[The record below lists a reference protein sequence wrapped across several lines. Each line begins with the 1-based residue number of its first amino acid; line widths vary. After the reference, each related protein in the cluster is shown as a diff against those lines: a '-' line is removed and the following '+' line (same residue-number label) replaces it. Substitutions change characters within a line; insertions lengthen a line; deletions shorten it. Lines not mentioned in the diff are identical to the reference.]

1 MSAANFR
8 LSLAIGPATVSV
20 SYLAAVHL
28 ILAFIVLITT
38 LITEI
43 AARREWLP
51 YWLTRKILHIIAVGA
66 CAVATLHVERR
77 LLTWIVAGA
86 EVLLLVLIL
95 TNQLMREESG
105 RRAWGIVWF
114 PLAFLILLIGPVPR
128 PVIAFSMLVLALCDP
143 AATIVGKLF
152 ARTTYNLTGDEK
164 SLVGNLAFAVSF
176 VLLALLFFLPVQFSV
191 TPEDPHHYYS
201 VVQLIGW
208 PGILG
213 MAVILAVGESL
224 GSKGLDNLIVPLLT
238 AWLWLGVDAGQYALL
253 FPLILGGALFSWWM
267 VRRGSLT
274 TGGALTASLLGLTVV
289 IGTHSFLW
297 LLPLFL
303 FLFSSSLIGRLF
315 PVTTAAGDAKQK
327 LPRDAT
333 QVLANGGYYGLLAS
347 GTIFSIQDFPCFGL
361 PIHFSL
367 LVIMAIATADTWS
380 SEIGQY
386 FKWPTY
392 DLVKWRRVPAGLSGG
407 VSLPG
412 TLAGLAGAAFIG
424 GTCWWLLPYPYL
436 EAVLLIILGGFCGM
450 LLDSVLGSLFQA
462 KYRDPETGAFSD
474 TQRPNTELANGFSWV
489 TNDLVNFVAIL
500 WGVWFFTYVILMF

>member
-1 MSAANFR
+1 M
-8 LSLAIGPATVSV
+8 
-20 SYLAAVHL
+20 SYLAAVHI
-28 ILAFIVLITT
+28 ILALIVLTTT

-51 YWLTRKILHIIAVGA
+51 YWVTRKVLHVTAVGA
-66 CAVATLHVERR
+66 CAVATLHVDRE

-114 PLAFLILLIGPVPR
+114 PLAFLILLLGPAPR
-128 PVIAFSMLVLALCDP
+128 PVIAFSMWVLAICDP
-143 AATIVGKLF
+143 AATIAGKLF
-152 ARTTYNLTGDEK
+152 ATKTYNLTGDDK
-164 SLVGNLAFAVSF
+164 SLVGNLAFAASF
-176 VLLALLFFLPVQFSV
+176 LLLALLFFLPVQFSV
-191 TPEDPHHYYS
+191 APEDPYDYYS

-213 MAVILAVGESL
+213 MAVILTVGEAL
-224 GSKGLDNLIVPLLT
+224 GSKGLDNLIIPLLA
-238 AWLWLGVDAGQYALL
+238 AWLWLGVDGDQYALL
-253 FPLILGGALFSWWM
+253 LPLIFGGALFSWWM
-267 VRRGSLT
+267 VGRRSLT
-274 TGGALTASLLGLTVV
+274 AGGALTASLLGIIVV
-289 IGTHSFLW
+289 IGSHSFFW

-303 FLFSSSLIGRLF
+303 FLLSSSLIGKLF
-315 PVTTAAGDAKQK
+315 PVSTSAGDAKQK

-333 QVLANGGYYGLLAS
+333 QVLANGAYYGLLAS
-347 GTIFSIQDFPCFGL
+347 GTIFSFQDFPCFGL

-367 LVIMAIATADTWS
+367 LVIMTIATADTWS

-392 DLVKWRRVPAGLSGG
+392 DLVKWRQVPAGLSGG

-412 TLAGLAGAAFIG
+412 TLAGLAGSAFIG
-424 GTCWWLLPYPYL
+424 STCWWLLPYPSL
-436 EAVLLIILGGFCGM
+436 NAVLFIILGGFCGM

-462 KYRDPETGAFSD
+462 KYHNTETGALSD
-474 TQRPNTELANGFSWV
+474 TPGPNTALANGFSWV

-500 WGVWFFTYVILMF
+500 FGVWLFEFMLISF

>member
-1 MSAANFR
+1 
-8 LSLAIGPATVSV
+8 
-20 SYLAAVHL
+20 
-28 ILAFIVLITT
+28 
-38 LITEI
+38 
-43 AARREWLP
+43 
-51 YWLTRKILHIIAVGA
+51 LHIIAVGA
-66 CAVATLHVERR
+66 CAVATFHVERE

-86 EVLLLVLIL
+86 EVLLLILIL

-114 PLAFLILLIGPVPR
+114 PLAFLILLIGPAPR
-128 PVIAFSMLVLALCDP
+128 PVIAFSMWVLALCDP

-152 ARTTYNLTGDEK
+152 AHKTYNLTGDDK
-164 SLVGNLAFAVSF
+164 SLVGSLAFAGSF
-176 VLLALLFFLPVQFSV
+176 LLLALLFFLPVQFSV
-191 TPEDPHHYYS
+191 TPEDAHDYFS

-208 PGILG
+208 PGIIG
-213 MAVILAVGESL
+213 IAVILAAGESL

-238 AWLWLGVDAGQYALL
+238 AWLWLGVDAGQYSLL
-253 FPLILGGALFSWWM
+253 LPLIFGGALFSWWM
-267 VRRGSLT
+267 VKRGSLT
-274 TGGALTASLLGLTVV
+274 AGGALTATLLGIAVV
-289 IGTHSFLW
+289 IGSHSFLW

-315 PVTTAAGDAKQK
+315 PATSAAGDAKQK

-333 QVLANGGYYGLLAS
+333 QVLANGAVYGFLGMRLIQSCDSCLYLFHFPWEHLLLITA
-347 GTIFSIQDFPCFGL
+347 
-361 PIHFSL
+361 
-367 LVIMAIATADTWS
+367 AIATADTWS

-424 GTCWWLLPYPYL
+424 GTCWWLLPYSNIL
-436 EAVLLIILGGFCGM
+436 EVLLIILGGFCGM

-462 KYRDPETGAFSD
+462 KYRDPKTKALSD
-474 TQRPNTELANGFSWV
+474 TPGPNTELANGFSWV
-489 TNDLVNFVAIL
+489 TNDLVNFIAIL
-500 WGVWFFTYVILMF
+500 VGAWFFEYVILMY

>member
-1 MSAANFR
+1 M
-8 LSLAIGPATVSV
+8 

-28 ILAFIVLITT
+28 ILAFIVLTTT

-66 CAVATLHVERR
+66 CAVATFHVERE

-86 EVLLLVLIL
+86 EVLLLILIF

-114 PLAFLILLIGPVPR
+114 PLAFLLLLIGPAPR
-128 PVIAFSMLVLALCDP
+128 PVIAFSMWVLALCDP
-143 AATIVGKLF
+143 AATIAGKLY
-152 ARTTYNLTGDEK
+152 ARKTYNLTGDKK
-164 SLVGNLAFAVSF
+164 SLVGNLAFVASF
-176 VLLALLFFLPVQFSV
+176 LLLALLFFLPVQFSV
-191 TPEDPHHYYS
+191 TPEGPHDYYS

-208 PGILG
+208 PGILS
-213 MAVILAVGESL
+213 MAVILAAGESL
-224 GSKGLDNLIVPLLT
+224 GSKGLDNLIIPLLV

-253 FPLILGGALFSWWM
+253 FPLILGSALFSWWM
-267 VRRGSLT
+267 VNRGSLT
-274 TGGALTASLLGLTVV
+274 AGGALTASLLGIAVV
-289 IGTHSFLW
+289 IGAHSFLW

-315 PVTTAAGDAKQK
+315 PATTAAGDAKQK

-333 QVLANGGYYGLLAS
+333 QVLANGVIYGWYALGLYDSHSGLIRYFAPPLEYLLLLAA
-347 GTIFSIQDFPCFGL
+347 
-361 PIHFSL
+361 
-367 LVIMAIATADTWS
+367 AIATADTWS

-392 DLVKWRRVPAGLSGG
+392 DLAKWRRVPAGLSGG

-412 TLAGLAGAAFIG
+412 TLAGLAGAAFIMG
-424 GTCWWLLPYPYL
+424 ACYWLLPYPNMEHFL
-436 EAVLLIILGGFCGM
+436 WITLGGFLGM

-462 KYRDPETGAFSD
+462 KYRDSVTGALSD
-474 TQRPNTELANGFSWV
+474 TPGPNTELASGFSWV
-489 TNDLVNFVAIL
+489 TNDLVNFVTIML
-500 WGVWFFTYVILMF
+500 GVWLFKYAFLLF